1 MKVKVIILFGKLKSD
16 FTSVLPLNSIC
27 SPGEMAGFA
36 LLVQE
41 EGGKYG
47 HKEKRVVRDRNRL
60 KEGEAEEKSWP
71 LSPDFKPG
79 IVAPFKVIRDQ

>member
-1 MKVKVIILFGKLKSD
+1 
-16 FTSVLPLNSIC
+16 
-27 SPGEMAGFA
+27 MAGFA

-60 KEGEAEEKSWP
+60 KEGEAEEEPSRQQL
-71 LSPDFKPG
+71 LSKEGAEGFSK
-79 IVAPFKVIRDQ
+79 RDIKLHSSNPAKRNFLL